1 MAAERGIFSM
11 NYLAMYD
18 FLKAAESPLSLGQIH
33 AVFPDYSRRQ
43 ISSTLQ
49 MLTVSGIA
57 FRSLRQG
64 KAYYSTDPAQGTGA
78 NPCQKKLIYSVYLTQ
93 QYSEPSEVR
102 RVLKE
107 LDAFPGTISK

>member
-1 MAAERGIFSM
+1 M

-33 AVFPDYSRRQ
+33 AAFPDYSRRQ

-64 KAYYSTDPAQGTGA
+64 KAYYSTDPKQGVGA
-78 NPCQKKLIYSVYLTQ
+78 NPRQKKLVFSVYLTQ
-93 QYSEPSEVR
+93 QYSEYDSVR

-107 LDAFPGTISK
+107 LDERPSITVK